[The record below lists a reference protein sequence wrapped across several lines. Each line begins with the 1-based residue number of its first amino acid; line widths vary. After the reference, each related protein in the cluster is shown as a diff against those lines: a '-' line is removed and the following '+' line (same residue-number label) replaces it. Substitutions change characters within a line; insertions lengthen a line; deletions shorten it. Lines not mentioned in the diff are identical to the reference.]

1 MNPRPCQKKS
11 VKELSAIVVNAKPTM
26 NLEPSTL
33 YVFLPEEHNLA
44 PWNTKVLFKIR
55 SSVRGTIKGIRG
67 NLEEW
72 NILQCTWGLFHI
84 SKMCKGSHRMV
95 REWGVNVQLLF
106 QRRSGP
112 QSSISR
118 FPEVVIQVAF
128 HDRLAWIVPHLSIKK
143 LDEKIWLR
151 TLRILT
157 LPPNWSE
164 DFAIDWDIGLKSV
177 VNHLNE
183 EFPMF

>member
-1 MNPRPCQKKS
+1 MPKKS
-11 VKELSAIVVNAKPTM
+11 VKELSAIVVNAEPTM

-44 PWNTKVLFKIR
+44 CSWNTKVLFKIR
-55 SSVRGTIKGIRG
+55 ISVRGTIKGIRG

-84 SKMCKGSHRMV
+84 SKMCEGSHLMV
-95 REWGVNVQLLF
+95 REWGVNLQLPC

-118 FPEVVIQVAF
+118 FPEVIIQVAF
-128 HDRLAWIVPHLSIKK
+128 HYRIAWIVPHLSIQE
-143 LDEKIWLR
+143 LDEKNFGWGLSEYWHCLPIEAK
-151 TLRILT
+151 IL
-157 LPPNWSE
+157 
-164 DFAIDWDIGLKSV
+164 
-177 VNHLNE
+177 
-183 EFPMF
+183 